1 MNGNKTDN
9 GVLEMGTE
17 EARLSYQEDTPG
29 QTVEAYL
36 SQVHEVNEA
45 KKKKAFSQVFQNP
58 LKGFPYNETLEDNII
73 PALKEGTWELPKTS
87 KEKKRL
93 KDLMK
98 KPIPLGKDGD
108 SAIEAIGS
116 LIGDDSL
123 LDDLHSAGKKN
134 PNTDA
139 RPTIKKAMKRL
150 GIKEELITYS
160 VKQMQKPELDKF
172 NSMAKMMK
180 LKLTTTSKGSKETLV
195 TITGTKANLR
205 KADGLVRGKSSYGD
219 PSSRVHFD
227 ENPVDATTLTDKDG
241 KKLYDTGIKE
251 EYSLF
256 TEAFTVQVPKQTLNG
271 KTVGGGNTPVF
282 VKAKSARQAITMVA
296 KKLGVDWKF
305 LKVGKVTKED
315 VRKGQNPVDATT
327 LTDKDGKKLY
337 DTGIKENL
345 ELDEAA
351 NLIPAIQKI
360 VDTKSA
366 SKVGGIMVDMFTAS
380 VIVNAHAKVNDQNKG
395 RMEKSN
401 IQTLVHIAQ
410 KMMGMKEEIEQIQE
424 GKYAKYSDLLLKKQR
439 ELVKIDKETERNP
452 NYNGLGALQ
461 KINKEISAEMKK
473 LGIKEETDLGE
484 KVVNRELDALKKKFK
499 TDLKKYE
506 KDGYFKNKKAS
517 QAFMDY
523 AMDNNEVKT
532 DDPDEFED
540 WMDRDVL
547 ESLGEEEVSEGTAS
561 SQIAKMTGTR
571 EKAVQQFIDSN
582 DLQGEKLLQKIKKN
596 KKLAKD
602 FAMAL
607 SGKPGNKLVKQ
618 FTEALEL
625 EAYSKN
631 PKSGTEVAKMMMKSK
646 TMKGF
651 AVKVKKMKTVTADQL
666 DKMLPDYISGGD
678 IGAMFEEVLDEG
690 KMGDL
695 FLDIQQGAT
704 AKDIAKDYPVS
715 LAQAKEFLKDY
726 YGQKKGSRKEASEG
740 KMDGSKLTGQEIS
753 SYFKRNKVA
762 DKTTRKAIEIALDHG
777 GALNFAMKEIEKLKR
792 GLTKNKDVKKALN
805 YANYGEAY
813 RVESVGFQ
821 FKEDSPIAGDIKDV
835 AISEDPYTPQKKGV
849 NKNIANYWK
858 KLGFKKDSELEKIQ
872 SMYTITDHNGV
883 VAMYK
888 AGKREFEKS
897 VR

>member
-251 EYSLF
+251 
-256 TEAFTVQVPKQTLNG
+256 
-271 KTVGGGNTPVF
+271 
-282 VKAKSARQAITMVA
+282 
-296 KKLGVDWKF
+296 
-305 LKVGKVTKED
+305 
-315 VRKGQNPVDATT
+315 
-327 LTDKDGKKLY
+327 
-337 DTGIKENL
+337 NL

-461 KINKEISAEMKK
+461 KINKEIAAEMKK

-547 ESLGEEEVSEGTAS
+547 ESLGEEEVS
-561 SQIAKMTGTR
+561 
-571 EKAVQQFIDSN
+571 
-582 DLQGEKLLQKIKKN
+582 
-596 KKLAKD
+596 
-602 FAMAL
+602 
-607 SGKPGNKLVKQ
+607 
-618 FTEALEL
+618 

>member
-315 VRKGQNPVDATT
+315 
-327 LTDKDGKKLY
+327 
-337 DTGIKENL
+337 
-345 ELDEAA
+345 
-351 NLIPAIQKI
+351 
-360 VDTKSA
+360 S
-366 SKVGGIMVDMFTAS
+366 
-380 VIVNAHAKVNDQNKG
+380 
-395 RMEKSN
+395 
-401 IQTLVHIAQ
+401 
-410 KMMGMKEEIEQIQE
+410 
-424 GKYAKYSDLLLKKQR
+424 
-439 ELVKIDKETERNP
+439 
-452 NYNGLGALQ
+452 
-461 KINKEISAEMKK
+461 
-473 LGIKEETDLGE
+473 
-484 KVVNRELDALKKKFK
+484 
-499 TDLKKYE
+499 
-506 KDGYFKNKKAS
+506 
-517 QAFMDY
+517 
-523 AMDNNEVKT
+523 
-532 DDPDEFED
+532 
-540 WMDRDVL
+540 
-547 ESLGEEEVSEGTAS
+547 
-561 SQIAKMTGTR
+561 
-571 EKAVQQFIDSN
+571 
-582 DLQGEKLLQKIKKN
+582 
-596 KKLAKD
+596 
-602 FAMAL
+602 
-607 SGKPGNKLVKQ
+607 
-618 FTEALEL
+618 
-625 EAYSKN
+625 
-631 PKSGTEVAKMMMKSK
+631 PK
-646 TMKGF
+646 
-651 AVKVKKMKTVTADQL
+651 
-666 DKMLPDYISGGD
+666 
-678 IGAMFEEVLDEG
+678 
-690 KMGDL
+690 
-695 FLDIQQGAT
+695 
-704 AKDIAKDYPVS
+704 
-715 LAQAKEFLKDY
+715 
-726 YGQKKGSRKEASEG
+726 
-740 KMDGSKLTGQEIS
+740 
-753 SYFKRNKVA
+753 
-762 DKTTRKAIEIALDHG
+762 
-777 GALNFAMKEIEKLKR
+777 
-792 GLTKNKDVKKALN
+792 
-805 YANYGEAY
+805 
-813 RVESVGFQ
+813 
-821 FKEDSPIAGDIKDV
+821 
-835 AISEDPYTPQKKGV
+835 
-849 NKNIANYWK
+849 
-858 KLGFKKDSELEKIQ
+858 
-872 SMYTITDHNGV
+872 
-883 VAMYK
+883 
-888 AGKREFEKS
+888 EFEKKVVHTMMIMKKYPANKNKS
-897 VR
+897 DAVLRKGAIKYLTQKPRGASDDWNESLDLARLKLLLGR